1 MPNSNLTVVPP
12 ENGLEER
19 RPDPASQ
26 AGPPKSRS
34 KRKLSRDD
42 LVEASLDDWEKQSP
56 EVREGYYKQTEADFF
71 AIVDSYRKDQN
82 SATERSLKAS
92 RSSRWWQIGLTIA
105 TGLMTIINGF
115 IALNGDSNWAWVPA
129 ALATAMPAVAV
140 LYAGCLTIAQN
151 VERSL
156 KKADEASTWRDQGE
170 LLLNQYREYSSKWVN
185 YVEAFGETPTA
196 YRNAGR
202 LYKELVDSDQV
213 LRQQLRQLKSPVKG
227 NPQLTGQLRQTSS
240 DRAEGSNGECN
251 GQIFG

>member
-1 MPNSNLTVVPP
+1 MPNSNLTVIPP

-26 AGPPKSRS
+26 AGPPKTRS
-34 KRKLSRDD
+34 KRELSRDD

-56 EVREGYYKQTEADFF
+56 EVRERYYKQTEVDFF
-71 AIVDSYRKDQN
+71 AIVDPYLEDSN
-82 SATERSLKAS
+82 SATVRSLKAL
-92 RSSRWWQIGLTIA
+92 RSSRRWQIGLTIA
-105 TGLMTIINGF
+105 TGLMTIMNGF
-115 IALNGDSNWAWVPA
+115 VALNLKDDKWAWVPA

-156 KKADEASTWRDQGE
+156 TKTDEASKWRDQRE

-185 YVEAFGETPTA
+185 YVEAFGATPTA

-202 LYKELVDSDQV
+202 LYKELVDSDQI
-213 LRQQLRQLKSPVKG
+213 LREQLRQLKSPSKAIRDSG
-227 NPQLTGQLRQTSS
+227 N
-240 DRAEGSNGECN
+240 
-251 GQIFG
+251 

>member
-26 AGPPKSRS
+26 AGPPKTRS
-34 KRKLSRDD
+34 KRELGRDD

-56 EVREGYYKQTEADFF
+56 EVREGYYKQTGADFF
-71 AIVDSYRKDQN
+71 AIVDSYREEQN
-82 SATERSLKAS
+82 SATARSLKAS
-92 RSSRWWQIGLTIA
+92 RSSRRWQIGLTIA

-115 IALNGDSNWAWVPA
+115 VALIKVGDSNWAWVPEAWAWVPA

-156 KKADEASTWRDQGE
+156 KKADEASTWRDQRE

-213 LRQQLRQLKSPVKG
+213 LRQKLRQVKSPSKAIPKLD
-227 NPQLTGQLRQTSS
+227 N
-240 DRAEGSNGECN
+240 
-251 GQIFG
+251 

>member
-1 MPNSNLTVVPP
+1 MPNSNLTVIPP

-26 AGPPKSRS
+26 AGPPKTRS

-42 LVEASLDDWEKQSP
+42 LVEASLEDWEKQSP
-56 EVREGYYKQTEADFF
+56 EVRERYYKQTEVDFF
-71 AIVDSYRKDQN
+71 AIVDSYLEDLN
-82 SATERSLKAS
+82 SATVRSLKAL
-92 RSSRWWQIGLTIA
+92 RSSRRWQIGLTIA
-105 TGLMTIINGF
+105 TGLMTIVNGF
-115 IALNGDSNWAWVPA
+115 VAKDPKWTWVPT

-156 KKADEASTWRDQGE
+156 KKADEASTWRDQRE

-202 LYKELVDSDQV
+202 LYKELVDSDQI
-213 LRQQLRQLKSPVKG
+213 LREQLRQLKSPSKAIP
-227 NPQLTGQLRQTSS
+227 N
-240 DRAEGSNGECN
+240 
-251 GQIFG
+251 

>member
-1 MPNSNLTVVPP
+1 VPNSNFTVIPP

-26 AGPPKSRS
+26 AGPPKTRS

-42 LVEASLDDWEKQSP
+42 LVEASPDDWEKQSP
-56 EVREGYYKQTEADFF
+56 EVREGYYKQTKAEFF
-71 AIVDSYRKDQN
+71 AIVYSYLEDLN
-82 SATERSLKAS
+82 SATVRSLKAS
-92 RSSRWWQIGLTIA
+92 RSSRRWQIGLTIA
-105 TGLMTIINGF
+105 TGLMTIMNGF
-115 IALNGDSNWAWVPA
+115 VALKDPPWAWVPA

-156 KKADEASTWRDQGE
+156 KKADEASKWRDQRE

-202 LYKELVDSDQV
+202 LYKELVDSDQI
-213 LRQQLRQLKSPVKG
+213 LREQLRQLKSPSKAI
-227 NPQLTGQLRQTSS
+227 PS
-240 DRAEGSNGECN
+240 
-251 GQIFG
+251 